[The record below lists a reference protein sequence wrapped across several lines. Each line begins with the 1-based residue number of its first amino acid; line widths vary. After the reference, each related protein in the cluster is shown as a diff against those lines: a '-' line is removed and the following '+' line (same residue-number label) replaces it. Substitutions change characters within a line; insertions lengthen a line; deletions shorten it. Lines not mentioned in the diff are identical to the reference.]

1 MTTFISFVVAY
12 LIGSISFSIIFTRAI
27 KKVDIRNYGSGN
39 AGATNTMRVLGKG
52 PAIAVLLL
60 DALKGVVAI
69 LIAKLLHLPEWAVD
83 VTGLLAMVG
92 HVWPIYHGFKGGKG
106 VATTIG
112 IFLILA
118 PLATVIT
125 GIITIII
132 IAITRYVSL
141 GSLFLILATP
151 LLSYFFGASL
161 SFIIVGLLL
170 FVLSVYKHRENISR
184 LIQGKENKLGAKK
197 EA

>member
-1 MTTFISFVVAY
+1 MTTFIAFLVAY
-12 LIGSISFSIIFTRAI
+12 LIGSISFSIIFTKAI

-52 PAIAVLLL
+52 PAILVLLL
-60 DALKGVVAI
+60 DAIKGIVAI

-92 HVWPIYHGFKGGKG
+92 HVWPVYHGFKGGKG

-112 IFLILA
+112 IFLVLA
-118 PLATVIT
+118 PIPTVIT

-132 IAITRYVSL
+132 IAVTRYVSL
-141 GSLFLILATP
+141 GSLFLILVTP
-151 LLSYFFGASL
+151 LLSYFFGASV
-161 SFIIVGLLL
+161 SFVIVGLILFLL
-170 FVLSVYKHRENISR
+170 SAYKHRENIVR
-184 LIQGKENKLGAKK
+184 LIHGNENKLGAKK
-197 EA
+197 A